1 MTFLIPLPQADTR
14 LVKKSKFHSILRA
27 SFWVDENPH
36 EIVGLLDIACHHAS
50 FAGVRVKKKISN
62 YIGTLIIAN
71 ATLKGTNLL

>member
-1 MTFLIPLPQADTR
+1 
-14 LVKKSKFHSILRA
+14 LRA